1 MQISLISDSQSQ
13 RLFSSAVWSRSCA
26 IISNDFN
33 LIYINIQFLEYH
45 NEYTAPYSE
54 WPPLHVWLLAGVG
67 LLPITKIYWLLVL
80 DRSVQLAQS
89 SRLLLEWSDPPPC
102 QQQAAASCIR
112 VNIRVII
119 RVMLLTSCH
128 LCIKLDPGD
137 THDTCY
143 QFVIN
148 FSADWRVWRE
158 REQGQ
163 GDLSCMY
170 CYWPWLYSIKIIA
183 RVQHDLLIKNYI
195 LKNGWVL
202 TKANP
207 GEGASFHFE
216 CCCCLSL
223 NWEGGWGSVNCV
235 VSTNPPITSHSIPL
249 LETRAAPLPL

>member
-13 RLFSSAVWSRSCA
+13 RLFSSAVWSRVLCLA
-26 IISNDFN
+26 HN
-33 LIYINIQFLEYH
+33 LQWFHHPINIQFPEYH
-45 NEYTAPYSE
+45 SEYAALYSE

-112 VNIRVII
+112 ANIRVII

-128 LCIKLDPGD
+128 LCIIWLSKLDPGD

-163 GDLSCMY
+163 GY
-170 CYWPWLYSIKIIA
+170 
-183 RVQHDLLIKNYI
+183 
-195 LKNGWVL
+195 
-202 TKANP
+202 
-207 GEGASFHFE
+207 
-216 CCCCLSL
+216 
-223 NWEGGWGSVNCV
+223 
-235 VSTNPPITSHSIPL
+235 
-249 LETRAAPLPL
+249 